1 MISAF
6 DLEQL
11 LDVLKDFYR
20 ITRIRIAVFDEQF
33 RELIA
38 YPEHRPA
45 FCQLIRSCEA
55 GRRGC
60 ALCDQN
66 AGRIASKQRSAY
78 IYRCHAGLTEAI
90 MPLYVGDVLAG
101 YLLFGHIFA
110 YGSHDAGWQVIRH
123 FCKDYPL
130 DFADLE
136 AACRAMP
143 MRDADYIKS
152 AARILHATASYLALE
167 RVAVLRQD
175 TAAARLDEYLND
187 HYTEA
192 LDTHSICQA
201 LQLGRT
207 RLFQL
212 CRQMYGVGPAERIR
226 TLRIG
231 RAKELLTQQ
240 EMSVAD
246 VGQAC
251 GYSDV
256 SYFIAVFTKAEGL
269 PPGRW
274 RKERGSGVSGV
285 AAGV

>member
-45 FCQLIRSCEA
+45 FCRLIRSCEA
-55 GRRGC
+55 GCRAC
-60 ALCDQN
+60 AQCDQN
-66 AGRIASKQRSAY
+66 AGRIASKQKSAY

-101 YLLFGHIFA
+101 YLLFGHIYS
-110 YGSHDAGWQVIRH
+110 YGSREAGWEVIRH
-123 FCKDYPL
+123 FCKDYPV
-130 DFADLE
+130 DFAALE
-136 AACRAMP
+136 VACQAMP
-143 MRDADYIKS
+143 QRDADYIKA
-152 AARILHATASYLALE
+152 AARILHATASYLVLE

-175 TAAARLDEYLND
+175 SAAARLDEYLNE
-187 HYTEA
+187 HYAEA

-212 CRQMYGVGPAERIR
+212 CRQMYGAGPAEHIR
-226 TLRIG
+226 TLRIA
-231 RAKELLTQQ
+231 RAKELLEQQ
-240 EMSVAD
+240 EMSVSEVA
-246 VGQAC
+246 QAC

-256 SYFIAVFTKAEGL
+256 SYFIAVFAREVGV
-269 PPGRW
+269 PPGRY
-274 RKERGSGVSGV
+274 RRELR
-285 AAGV
+285 

>member
-11 LDVLKDFYR
+11 LDVLKDFYH

-55 GRRGC
+55 GRRAC
-60 ALCDQN
+60 IQCDQN
-66 AGRIASKQRSAY
+66 AGRIASKQKSAY

-101 YLLFGHIFA
+101 YLLFGHIFS
-110 YGSHDAGWQVIRH
+110 YGSYDAGWQVIRQ
-123 FCKDYPL
+123 FCKDYPV
-130 DFADLE
+130 DADELE

-143 MRDADYIKS
+143 RRDADYIKA

-175 TAAARLDEYLND
+175 SAAARLDEYLNE
-187 HYTEA
+187 HCTEA
-192 LDTHSICQA
+192 LDTRRICQE
-201 LQLGRT
+201 LHLGRT

-212 CRQMYGVGPAERIR
+212 CQQMYGVGPAEHIR
-226 TLRIG
+226 SLRIQ
-231 RAKELLTQQ
+231 RAKKLLEQRQ
-240 EMSVAD
+240 EMRVAE
-246 VGQAC
+246 VGQSC
-251 GYSDV
+251 GYSDE
-256 SYFIAVFTKAEGL
+256 SYFIAVFAREVGV
-269 PPGRW
+269 PPGRY
-274 RKERGSGVSGV
+274 RRE
-285 AAGV
+285 AGVD

>member
-11 LDVLKDFYR
+11 LSVLKDFYR

-45 FCQLIRSCEA
+45 FCRLIRSCEA
-55 GRRGC
+55 GRRAC
-60 ALCDQN
+60 AQCDQN

-78 IYRCHAGLTEAI
+78 VYRCHAGLTEAI

-101 YLLFGHIFA
+101 YLLFGHIFS
-110 YGSHDAGWQVIRH
+110 YGSYDAGWQVISS
-123 FCKDYPL
+123 FCKDYPV
-130 DFADLE
+130 DAAGLE
-136 AACRAMP
+136 AACRTMP
-143 MRDADYIKS
+143 RRDADYIKS

-175 TAAARLDEYLND
+175 SAAARLDEYLD
-187 HYTEA
+187 RHFTEA
-192 LDTHSICQA
+192 LDTKCICQA

-212 CRQMYGVGPAERIR
+212 CRQMYGVGPAEHIR
-226 TLRIG
+226 ALRIAQ
-231 RAKELLTQQ
+231 AKELLVQRQ
-240 EMSVAD
+240 DMSVSE
-246 VGQAC
+246 VGQTC
-251 GYSDV
+251 GYSDA
-256 SYFIAVFTKAEGL
+256 SYFIAVFAKEVGA
-269 PPGRW
+269 PPGLW
-274 RKERGSGVSGV
+274 RRDRCG
-285 AAGV
+285 A

>member
-1 MISAF
+1 MISVF
-6 DLEQL
+6 DLEEL

-38 YPEHRPA
+38 YPETRPA
-45 FCQLIRSCEA
+45 FCRLIRSCEA
-55 GRRGC
+55 GRC
-60 ALCDQN
+60 ACAQRDQN
-66 AGRIASKQRSAY
+66 ACRFASGQRSAY
-78 IYRCHAGLTEAI
+78 VYRCHAGLTETI

-101 YLLFGHIFA
+101 YLLFGHIFS
-110 YGSHDAGWQVIRH
+110 YDSHDTGWEQIRQS
-123 FCKDYPL
+123 CREYPL
-130 DFADLE
+130 DFAALE

-143 MRDADYIKS
+143 QRDADYIKS

-167 RVAVLRQD
+167 RIAVLREGS
-175 TAAARLDEYLND
+175 AAARLDEYLNH

-226 TLRIG
+226 TLRISK
-231 RAKELLTQQ
+231 AKELLEHQQ
-240 EMSVAD
+240 EMHVAEIA
-246 VGQAC
+246 QAC

-256 SYFIAVFTKAEGL
+256 SYFIAVFVREVGV
-269 PPGRW
+269 PPGRY
-274 RKERGSGVSGV
+274 RKNLSAESV
-285 AAGV
+285 

>member
-1 MISAF
+1 MISVF

-11 LDVLKDFYR
+11 LEVLKDFYR

-38 YPEHRPA
+38 YPEDRPA
-45 FCQLIRSCEA
+45 FCRLIRSCGA
-55 GRRGC
+55 GRRAC

-78 IYRCHAGLTEAI
+78 VYRCHAGLTEAV

-101 YLLFGHIFA
+101 YLLFGHIFS
-110 YGSHDAGWQVIRH
+110 YGSHDAGWEVIRH
-123 FCKDYPL
+123 FCRDYPVEPGE
-130 DFADLE
+130 LE
-136 AACRAMP
+136 AACRTMP
-143 MRDADYIKS
+143 RRDADYIKS

-167 RVAVLRQD
+167 RVAVLRED
-175 TAAARLDEYLND
+175 SAAARLDEYLSG
-187 HYTEA
+187 HFTEA
-192 LDTHSICQA
+192 LDTRSICQA

-212 CRQMYGVGPAERIR
+212 CRQMYGMGPAERIR
-226 TLRIG
+226 TLRIA
-231 RAKELLTQQ
+231 RAKELLQRQDMT
-240 EMSVAD
+240 VAE
-246 VGQAC
+246 VGAAC

-256 SYFIAVFTKAEGL
+256 SYFIAVFVKDVGT

-274 RKERGSGVSGV
+274 RRE
-285 AAGV
+285 AGGG